1 MQVFSTVM
9 NLFSRHISP
18 SPLSTHSI
26 AFSASP
32 VAMLVVRTNG
42 QIVQINDKFTSLTGY
57 SSQDIVGENMSL
69 LKSSKHDNRFYNE
82 LWKQFKEHGTHSFE
96 IYNRCQDGRVLL
108 FKEQIQ
114 KVAISSDEYF
124 IITLEDITQQ
134 KKQETRQ
141 VHLATHDPL
150 TGLANRALLNDRYK
164 HALLAAK
171 RNHSKL
177 GVMICDLNE
186 FKQVNDLYGHTF
198 GDEVLKNFALRL
210 SSLVRESDTVSR
222 YGGDEFIVIFE
233 QINNGVKVEEVYNML
248 LEKLRFKVEH
258 DGSTC
263 EVSASLGYAC
273 FPDEGTTFEQ
283 LVNVADMKMY
293 NSKKSYYG
301 C

>member
-1 MQVFSTVM
+1 MQVFSSVM
-9 NLFSRHISP
+9 NLFSRQISRT
-18 SPLSTHSI
+18 PLSTLTI

-32 VAMLVVRTNG
+32 IAMLVVKANG
-42 QIVQINDKFTSLTGY
+42 QIVQINDKFVSLTGY
-57 SSQDIVGENMSL
+57 SSKDIVGENMSL

-82 LWKQFKEHGTHSFE
+82 LWKKFKEHETHSFE
-96 IYNRCQDGRVLL
+96 IYNRCQDGRILL

-114 KVAISSDEYF
+114 RVEISSDAYF

-134 KKQETRQ
+134 KKQESRQ
-141 VHLATHDPL
+141 IHLATHDPL
-150 TGLANRALLNDRYK
+150 TGLANRALLDDRYK
-164 HALLAAK
+164 HALLTAK

-198 GDEVLKNFALRL
+198 GDEVLKNFASRL

-248 LEKLRFKVEH
+248 LEKLRFDVEH

>member
-1 MQVFSTVM
+1 MQIFSSVM
-9 NLFSRHISP
+9 NLFSRQISRT
-18 SPLSTHSI
+18 PLSTLSI

-32 VAMLVVRTNG
+32 VAMLVVKANG
-42 QIVQINDKFTSLTGY
+42 QIVQINDKFASLTGY

-82 LWKQFKEHGTHSFE
+82 LWRKFKEHDTHSFE

-114 KVAISSDEYF
+114 RVEISSDEYF

-164 HALLAAK
+164 HALLTAK

-177 GVMICDLNE
+177 GIMICDLNE

-198 GDEVLKNFALRL
+198 GDEVLKNFASRL

-248 LEKLRFKVEH
+248 LEKLRFNVEH

-273 FPDEGTTFEQ
+273 FPEEGTTFEQ